1 MSLAVGKGSEGIA
14 WRIERPWFSC
24 LDISE
29 PTGHRYC
36 MRALLAGI
44 SGVNKDVVVANL
56 LNRLRANGDIGGD
69 IGGAT
74 DAYGYSEPQSPLDSR
89 ELFTASVEDVFA
101 EQGND
106 LASTL
111 AAFRP
116 RYQLGAWQRAG
127 VAIAEQMEDLDPRHS
142 LLSTHLTYYTS
153 GRQFS
158 LIDIPTIR
166 RWRPDCIIT
175 LVDDML
181 DIHAALSRRDTE
193 QHTNFQLRLREI
205 LAWRSAE
212 IAMADL
218 LARNLYEQ
226 RTIPHYVV
234 GVKHPAEMLYRLI
247 FHRRRFPV
255 VYSSFP
261 ITAIRF
267 EASRRDSVDAI
278 RRELHRRFI
287 VFDPLTL
294 DEGTPQVFDK
304 ARAACADGVPEI
316 TITSDEARW
325 PLANAGTLKDGLPSA
340 FPMTLD
346 PREALEVWDDMENQV
361 RHRDL
366 TMVEQAQ
373 CVAAYRITMGGRLS
387 TGMYSELMYASHTAE
402 PARPVLMYADPED
415 GGLDHPFLRNFNH
428 RTYQTTAEWFD
439 AIAGVVSTEA
449 DNAQRPLF

>member
-1 MSLAVGKGSEGIA
+1 
-14 WRIERPWFSC
+14 
-24 LDISE
+24 
-29 PTGHRYC
+29 

-44 SGVNKDVVVANL
+44 SGVNKDIVVANL
-56 LNRLRANGDIGGD
+56 LARLRDHGEVSAPDG
-69 IGGAT
+69 T
-74 DAYGYSEPQSPLDSR
+74 DTRAVDPA
-89 ELFTASVEDVFA
+89 ELLTASIEDTLA
-101 EQGND
+101 AQGNE
-106 LASTL
+106 LAGVL

-116 RYQLGAWQRAG
+116 AYQLAAWKRAG
-127 VAIAEQMEDLDPRHS
+127 QAIAERIEGADPRHS
-142 LLSTHLTYYTS
+142 LIAAHLTYYTS

-158 LIDIPTIR
+158 LIDLPTIR

-181 DIHAALSRRDTE
+181 DIRAALARRDAE
-193 QHTNFQLRLREI
+193 RHTNFQLRLREI

-226 RTIPHYVV
+226 RDIPHYVV
-234 GVKHPAEMLYRLI
+234 GLKHPAEMLYRLI

-261 ITAIRF
+261 ITAIRYD
-267 EASRRDSVDAI
+267 ADRRASVDGI
-278 RRELHRRFI
+278 RGELHRRFI

-304 ARAACADGVPEI
+304 ARAACEDGVDQI
-316 TITSDEARW
+316 TITADEARW
-325 PLANAGTLKDGLPSA
+325 PLSNAGTLKDGLPSA

-373 CVAAYRITMGGRLS
+373 CVAAYRITMDGRLS

-428 RTYQTTAEWFD
+428 RTYYATEDWFN
-439 AIAGVVSTEA
+439 AIADIAPGDR
-449 DNAQRPLF
+449 DNPQRPLF

>member
-1 MSLAVGKGSEGIA
+1 
-14 WRIERPWFSC
+14 
-24 LDISE
+24 
-29 PTGHRYC
+29 

-44 SGVNKDVVVANL
+44 SGVNKDSVVANL
-56 LNRLRANGDIGGD
+56 VSRLQAHHDIGSPADNLGYGD
-69 IGGAT
+69 TTIGANAGPV
-74 DAYGYSEPQSPLDSR
+74 SEPDPR
-89 ELFTASVEDVFA
+89 ELLAASVEAVFA
-101 EQGND
+101 QQGSD

-111 AAFRP
+111 ASFRP
-116 RYQLGAWQRAG
+116 RYQLDAWQRAG
-127 VAIAEQMEDLDPRHS
+127 LAIAEQMEDIDPRHC

-153 GRQFS
+153 GRHFS

-181 DIHAALSRRDTE
+181 DIRAALARRDAE
-193 QHTNFQLRLREI
+193 QRTNFQLRLREI

-218 LARNLYEQ
+218 LARNLYE
-226 RTIPHYVV
+226 RRHIPHYVV
-234 GVKHPAEMLYRLI
+234 SVKHPAEMLYRLI
-247 FHRRRFPV
+247 FRRRHFPL

-261 ITAIRF
+261 ITAIRYDIDQR
-267 EASRRDSVDAI
+267 ARVDAI

-294 DEGTPQVFDK
+294 DEGTPQVFQK
-304 ARAACADGVPEI
+304 AQAACSQGASEI
-316 TITSDEARW
+316 TIAADEARW
-325 PLANAGTLKDGLPSA
+325 PLDNADTLKGGLPSS
-340 FPMTLD
+340 FPMLLD

-415 GGLDHPFLRNFNH
+415 DGLDHPFLRNFNH
-428 RTYQTTAEWFD
+428 RTYYTMDDWFD
-439 AIAGVVSTEA
+439 AIANLAPAGA
-449 DNAQRPLF
+449 GDPQQPLF

>member
-1 MSLAVGKGSEGIA
+1 
-14 WRIERPWFSC
+14 
-24 LDISE
+24 
-29 PTGHRYC
+29 

-56 LNRLRANGDIGGD
+56 LGRLRANGDIGSAIDTQGY
-69 IGGAT
+69 GAHGRG
-74 DAYGYSEPQSPLDSR
+74 AHGYADQQVWADPQ
-89 ELFTASVEDVFA
+89 ELFAASVEDVFA
-101 EQGND
+101 EQGDD

-111 AAFRP
+111 SSFRP
-116 RYQLGAWQRAG
+116 TYQLDAWQRAG
-127 VAIAEQMEDLDPRHS
+127 LAIAEQMEDLDPRHS

-181 DIHAALSRRDTE
+181 DIRAALARRDAE

-205 LAWRSAE
+205 LGWRSAE

-247 FHRRRFPV
+247 FHRRRYPV

-267 EASRRDSVDAI
+267 DADRRARVDGI
-278 RRELHRRFI
+278 REELHRRFI

-304 ARAACADGVPEI
+304 ARAACADDVAEI
-316 TITSDEARW
+316 TITGDEARW
-325 PLANAGTLKDGLPSA
+325 PLDNAGTLKEGLPSA

-402 PARPVLMYADPED
+402 PARPVLMYADPGD

-428 RTYQTTAEWFD
+428 RTYHATEEWFD
-439 AIAGVVSTEA
+439 AIANIVPAER
-449 DNAQRPLF
+449 DNPQRPLF

>member
-1 MSLAVGKGSEGIA
+1 
-14 WRIERPWFSC
+14 
-24 LDISE
+24 
-29 PTGHRYC
+29 

-44 SGVNKDVVVANL
+44 SGVNKDIVVANL
-56 LNRLRANGDIGGD
+56 LDRLRANGDIGGPAD
-69 IGGAT
+69 SGGHLAT
-74 DAYGYSEPQSPLDSR
+74 QGGSDPR
-89 ELFTASVEDVFA
+89 ELLAASVEDVFA
-101 EQGND
+101 QQGDD

-127 VAIAEQMEDLDPRHS
+127 LAIAEQMEDLDPRHS

-181 DIHAALSRRDTE
+181 DIRAALARRDAE
-193 QHTNFQLRLREI
+193 QHTNFRLRLREI

-218 LARNLYEQ
+218 LARNLYE
-226 RTIPHYVV
+226 RRDIPHYVV
-234 GVKHPAEMLYRLI
+234 GVKHPAAMLYRLI

-261 ITAIRF
+261 ITAIRY
-267 EASRRDSVDAI
+267 EGDRRESVDAI

-294 DEGTPQVFDK
+294 DEGLPRCSTRRGP
-304 ARAACADGVPEI
+304 RAP
-316 TITSDEARW
+316 T
-325 PLANAGTLKDGLPSA
+325 GLPKS
-340 FPMTLD
+340 P
-346 PREALEVWDDMENQV
+346 
-361 RHRDL
+361 
-366 TMVEQAQ
+366 
-373 CVAAYRITMGGRLS
+373 
-387 TGMYSELMYASHTAE
+387 
-402 PARPVLMYADPED
+402 
-415 GGLDHPFLRNFNH
+415 
-428 RTYQTTAEWFD
+428 
-439 AIAGVVSTEA
+439 
-449 DNAQRPLF
+449 

>member
-1 MSLAVGKGSEGIA
+1 
-14 WRIERPWFSC
+14 
-24 LDISE
+24 
-29 PTGHRYC
+29 

-44 SGVNKDVVVANL
+44 SGVNKDSVVANL
-56 LNRLRANGDIGGD
+56 VTRLRSNGDIRGGVD
-69 IGGAT
+69 
-74 DAYGYSEPQSPLDSR
+74 DYGSSSADSDVDPR
-89 ELFTASVEDVFA
+89 ELLAASVEDVFA
-101 EQGND
+101 RQGDD

-116 RYQLGAWQRAG
+116 RYQLDAWQRAG
-127 VAIAEQMEDLDPRHS
+127 LAIAEQMEDLDPRHS
-142 LLSTHLTYYTS
+142 LLATHLTYYTS

-181 DIHAALSRRDTE
+181 DIRAALARRDAE

-218 LARNLYEQ
+218 LARNLYE
-226 RTIPHYVV
+226 RRKIPHYVV
-234 GVKHPAEMLYRLI
+234 SVKHPAEMLYRLI

-261 ITAIRF
+261 ITAIRDD
-267 EASRRDSVDAI
+267 ADRRVSVDAI

-304 ARAACADGVPEI
+304 ARAACSDGVHEI
-316 TITSDEARW
+316 AITAGEARW
-325 PLANAGTLKDGLPSA
+325 PLENAGTLKDGLPSS

-415 GGLDHPFLRNFNH
+415 NGLDHPFLRNFNH
-428 RTYQTTAEWFD
+428 RTYYAMDDWFE
-439 AIAGVVSTEA
+439 AIANLAPGDAGE
-449 DNAQRPLF
+449 AQRPLF

>member
-1 MSLAVGKGSEGIA
+1 
-14 WRIERPWFSC
+14 
-24 LDISE
+24 
-29 PTGHRYC
+29 

-44 SGVNKDVVVANL
+44 SGVNKDSVVANL
-56 LNRLRANGDIGGD
+56 VTRLRSNGDIGGAAD
-69 IGGAT
+69 
-74 DAYGYSEPQSPLDSR
+74 DYGSSDSGVDPR
-89 ELFTASVEDVFA
+89 ELLSASVEAVFA
-101 EQGND
+101 RQGDD

-116 RYQLGAWQRAG
+116 RYQLDAWQRAG
-127 VAIAEQMEDLDPRHS
+127 LAIAEQMEDLDPRHS
-142 LLSTHLTYYTS
+142 LLATHLTYYTS

-181 DIHAALSRRDTE
+181 DIRAALARRDAE

-205 LAWRSAE
+205 LAWRTAE

-218 LARNLYEQ
+218 LARNLYE
-226 RTIPHYVV
+226 RRKIPHYVV
-234 GVKHPAEMLYRLI
+234 SVKHPAEMLYRLI
-247 FHRRRFPV
+247 FHRRRFPA

-261 ITAIRF
+261 ITAIRDDVD
-267 EASRRDSVDAI
+267 RRATVDAI
-278 RRELHRRFI
+278 RQELHRRFI

-304 ARAACADGVPEI
+304 ARAACSDGVHEI
-316 TITSDEARW
+316 AITTEEARW
-325 PLANAGTLKDGLPSA
+325 PLDNAGTLKDGLPSS

-415 GGLDHPFLRNFNH
+415 NGLDHPFLRNFNH
-428 RTYQTTAEWFD
+428 RTYYDMNAWFE
-439 AIAGVVSTEA
+439 AIANLAPGDA
-449 DNAQRPLF
+449 GDAQRPLF

>member
-1 MSLAVGKGSEGIA
+1 
-14 WRIERPWFSC
+14 
-24 LDISE
+24 
-29 PTGHRYC
+29 

-44 SGVNKDVVVANL
+44 SGVNKDIVVANL
-56 LNRLRANGDIGGD
+56 VGRLRAHGDVG
-69 IGGAT
+69 GGADDDDYDYRDGT
-74 DAYGYSEPQSPLDSR
+74 IVAGSGPGSEPEPQ
-89 ELFTASVEDVFA
+89 ELLAASVEA
-101 EQGND
+101 ILAQQGDD

-116 RYQLGAWQRAG
+116 RYQLDAWQRAG
-127 VAIAEQMEDLDPRHS
+127 LAIAEQMEELDPRHS
-142 LLSTHLTYYTS
+142 LLATHLTYYTS

-181 DIHAALSRRDTE
+181 DIRAALARRDAE

-212 IAMADL
+212 IDMADL
-218 LARNLYEQ
+218 LARNLYE
-226 RTIPHYVV
+226 RRKIPHYVV
-234 GVKHPAEMLYRLI
+234 SVKHPAEMLYRLI

-261 ITAIRF
+261 ITAIRDD
-267 EASRRDSVDAI
+267 ADRRAAVDAI

-304 ARAACADGVPEI
+304 ARAACADGTHEI
-316 TITSDEARW
+316 VITSEEARW
-325 PLANAGTLKDGLPSA
+325 PLDGAGTLKDGLPPA

-415 GGLDHPFLRNFNH
+415 GGLEHPFLRNFNH
-428 RTYQTTAEWFD
+428 RIYHTMEDWFE
-439 AIAGVVSTEA
+439 AIAGLA
-449 DNAQRPLF
+449 PGDAGDAQRPLF

>member
-1 MSLAVGKGSEGIA
+1 
-14 WRIERPWFSC
+14 
-24 LDISE
+24 
-29 PTGHRYC
+29 

-56 LNRLRANGDIGGD
+56 IGRLRANGDIRSPAPRGRDDCGPDAADAGYAPGG
-69 IGGAT
+69 
-74 DAYGYSEPQSPLDSR
+74 EPPPDPRDLY
-89 ELFTASVEDVFA
+89 TASVEEA
-101 EQGND
+101 LARQGDD

-116 RYQLGAWQRAG
+116 TYHLAAWQRAG
-127 VAIAEQMEDLDPRHS
+127 QSVAEQLEDLDPRHC

-181 DIHAALSRRDTE
+181 DIRAGLARRDAE
-193 QHTNFQLRLREI
+193 QHVNFQLRLREI

-218 LARNLYEQ
+218 LARNLYE
-226 RTIPHYVV
+226 RRRIPHYVV

-261 ITAIRF
+261 ITAIRY
-267 EASRRDSVDAI
+267 DADLRAAIDNI

-294 DEGTPQVFDK
+294 DEGTPLVFEK
-304 ARAACADGVPEI
+304 AQAACADGLSEI
-316 TITSDEARW
+316 TITAEEARW
-325 PLANAGTLKDGLPSA
+325 PLDYAGTLKDGLPPA
-340 FPMTLD
+340 FPMTLA
-346 PREALEVWDDMENQV
+346 PQEALEVWDDMENQV

-373 CVAAYRITMGGRLS
+373 CVAAYRITMGNRLS

-402 PARPVLMYADPED
+402 PARPVLMYADPSD

-428 RTYQTTAEWFD
+428 RTYYAVEDWFN
-439 AIAGVVSTEA
+439 AIAGMIPT
-449 DNAQRPLF
+449 AQANPQQPLF

>member
-1 MSLAVGKGSEGIA
+1 
-14 WRIERPWFSC
+14 
-24 LDISE
+24 
-29 PTGHRYC
+29 

-44 SGVNKDVVVANL
+44 SGVNKDSVVANL
-56 LNRLRANGDIGGD
+56 VSRLRANGDIGGAAGEYGD
-69 IGGAT
+69 GVV
-74 DAYGYSEPQSPLDSR
+74 DAGSGWEPDPR
-89 ELFTASVEDVFA
+89 ELLAASVEAVFA
-101 EQGND
+101 RQGDD

-116 RYQLGAWQRAG
+116 RYQLDAWQRAG
-127 VAIAEQMEDLDPRHS
+127 LAIAEQMEDLDPRHS
-142 LLSTHLTYYTS
+142 LLATHLTYYTS

-181 DIHAALSRRDTE
+181 DIRAALARRDSE

-205 LAWRSAE
+205 LAWRTAE

-218 LARNLYEQ
+218 LARNLYE
-226 RTIPHYVV
+226 RRKIPHYVV
-234 GVKHPAEMLYRLI
+234 SVKHPAEMLYRLI
-247 FHRRRFPV
+247 YHRRRFPV

-261 ITAIRF
+261 ITAIRD
-267 EASRRDSVDAI
+267 EAERRTAVDAI
-278 RRELHRRFI
+278 RQELHRRFI

-304 ARAACADGVPEI
+304 ARAACAAGVHEI
-316 TITSDEARW
+316 AITAEEARW
-325 PLANAGTLKDGLPSA
+325 PLDNAGTLKEGLPTS

-415 GGLDHPFLRNFNH
+415 DGLDHPFLRNFNH
-428 RTYQTTAEWFD
+428 RTYHAMDDWFE
-439 AIAGVVSTEA
+439 AIANLAPGDASV
-449 DNAQRPLF
+449 AQRPLF

>member
-1 MSLAVGKGSEGIA
+1 
-14 WRIERPWFSC
+14 
-24 LDISE
+24 
-29 PTGHRYC
+29 

-44 SGVNKDVVVANL
+44 SGVNKDIVVANL
-56 LNRLRANGDIGGD
+56 LDRLCANGDISASPGADGYLD
-69 IGGAT
+69 PRIGP
-74 DAYGYSEPQSPLDSR
+74 DPR
-89 ELFTASVEDVFA
+89 EFFSASVEDVF
-101 EQGND
+101 EQQGDD

-127 VAIAEQMEDLDPRHS
+127 LAIAEQMEDLDPRHS
-142 LLSTHLTYYTS
+142 LLATHLTYYTS

-181 DIHAALSRRDTE
+181 DIRAALARRDAE
-193 QHTNFQLRLREI
+193 RHTNFQLRLREI

-218 LARNLYEQ
+218 LARNLYE
-226 RTIPHYVV
+226 RRMIPHYVV
-234 GVKHPAEMLYRLI
+234 SVKHPAEMLYRLI
-247 FHRRRFPV
+247 FHRRRYPA

-261 ITAIRF
+261 ITAIRY
-267 EASRRDSVDAI
+267 EADRRDSVDGI

-304 ARAACADGVPEI
+304 AQAAYADGVREI
-316 TITSDEARW
+316 TITADEARW
-325 PLANAGTLKDGLPSA
+325 PLDNAGTLKDGLPSA

-402 PARPVLMYADPED
+402 PARPVLMYADPSDE
-415 GGLDHPFLRNFNH
+415 GLDHPFLRNFNH
-428 RTYQTTAEWFD
+428 RTYQSIEGWFD
-439 AIAGVVSTEA
+439 AIANVVPVDR
-449 DNAQRPLF
+449 DNSQRPLF

>member
-1 MSLAVGKGSEGIA
+1 
-14 WRIERPWFSC
+14 
-24 LDISE
+24 
-29 PTGHRYC
+29 

-44 SGVNKDVVVANL
+44 SGVNKDIVVENL
-56 LNRLRANGDIGGD
+56 LDRLRVNGDISAAPDANGHPD
-69 IGGAT
+69 TSGAP
-74 DAYGYSEPQSPLDSR
+74 DAR
-89 ELFTASVEDVFA
+89 ELFAASVEDVFA
-101 EQGND
+101 QRGDD

-116 RYQLGAWQRAG
+116 TYQLGAWQRAG
-127 VAIAEQMEDLDPRHS
+127 GAIAEEMEDLDPRHS
-142 LLSTHLTYYTS
+142 LLATHLTYYTS

-181 DIHAALSRRDTE
+181 DIRAALAQRDAE

-205 LAWRSAE
+205 LAWRTAE

-218 LARNLYEQ
+218 LARNLYER

-234 GVKHPAEMLYRLI
+234 GLKHPAEMLYRLI
-247 FHRRRFPV
+247 FHRRRYPV

-261 ITAIRF
+261 ITAIRYD
-267 EASRRDSVDAI
+267 ADLRARVDGI
-278 RRELHRRFI
+278 RAELHRRFI

-304 ARAACADGVPEI
+304 AREACDEGKTEI
-316 TITSDEARW
+316 TITGDEARW
-325 PLANAGTLKDGLPSA
+325 PLDNAGTLKDGLPSA
-340 FPMTLD
+340 FPMALD

-428 RTYQTTAEWFD
+428 RTYHDTQEWFE
-439 AIAGVVSTEA
+439 AIANVVPT
-449 DNAQRPLF
+449 DRDDGQRPLF

>member
-1 MSLAVGKGSEGIA
+1 
-14 WRIERPWFSC
+14 
-24 LDISE
+24 
-29 PTGHRYC
+29 

-44 SGVNKDVVVANL
+44 SGVNKDSVVANL
-56 LNRLRANGDIGGD
+56 VSRLRANGDIGGAAD
-69 IGGAT
+69 AYLDGIT
-74 DAYGYSEPQSPLDSR
+74 DAGPGSEPDPR
-89 ELFTASVEDVFA
+89 ELLAASVEAVFA
-101 EQGND
+101 RQGDD

-116 RYQLGAWQRAG
+116 RYQLDAWQRAG
-127 VAIAEQMEDLDPRHS
+127 LAIAEQMEDLDPRHS
-142 LLSTHLTYYTS
+142 LLATHLTYYTS

-181 DIHAALSRRDTE
+181 DIRAALARRDAE

-205 LAWRSAE
+205 LAWRTAE

-218 LARNLYEQ
+218 LARNLYE
-226 RTIPHYVV
+226 RRKIPHYVV
-234 GVKHPAEMLYRLI
+234 SVKHPAEMLYRLI
-247 FHRRRFPV
+247 YHRRRFPV

-261 ITAIRF
+261 ITAIRDDG
-267 EASRRDSVDAI
+267 ERRDSVDAI
-278 RRELHRRFI
+278 RQELHRRFI

-304 ARAACADGVPEI
+304 ARAACADGVHEI
-316 TITSDEARW
+316 AITAEEARW
-325 PLANAGTLKDGLPSA
+325 PLDNAS

-415 GGLDHPFLRNFNH
+415 DGLDHPFLRNFNH
-428 RTYQTTAEWFD
+428 RTYYAMDDWFE
-439 AIAGVVSTEA
+439 AISNLAPGEA
-449 DNAQRPLF
+449 QDAQRPLF

>member
-1 MSLAVGKGSEGIA
+1 
-14 WRIERPWFSC
+14 
-24 LDISE
+24 
-29 PTGHRYC
+29 

-44 SGVNKDVVVANL
+44 SGVNKDIVVANL
-56 LNRLRANGDIGGD
+56 VSRLRANGDIGHD
-69 IGGAT
+69 TAAQVHPPADT
-74 DAYGYSEPQSPLDSR
+74 DPDPA
-89 ELFTASVEDVFA
+89 ELLHSSVETVFA
-101 EQGND
+101 QQGND

-116 RYQLGAWQRAG
+116 SYQLAAWQRAG
-127 VAIAEQMEDLDPRHS
+127 LAIAEQMEDLDPRHS
-142 LLSTHLTYYTS
+142 LLSAHLTYYTS

-181 DIHAALSRRDTE
+181 DIRAALARRDAE

-218 LARNLYEQ
+218 LARNLYER

-247 FHRRRFPV
+247 FHRRRFPL

-261 ITAIRF
+261 ITAIRDDDD
-267 EASRRDSVDAI
+267 RRASVDAI

-304 ARAACADGVPEI
+304 ARAACVDGVPEI
-316 TITSDEARW
+316 NITTDEARW
-325 PLANAGTLKDGLPSA
+325 PLDNAGTLKDGLPPA

-346 PREALEVWDDMENQV
+346 PQEALEVWDDMENQV

-428 RTYQTTAEWFD
+428 RTYQTVDDWFD
-439 AIAGVVSTEA
+439 AITNIVPIDR
-449 DNAQRPLF
+449 DNSQRPLF

>member
-1 MSLAVGKGSEGIA
+1 
-14 WRIERPWFSC
+14 
-24 LDISE
+24 
-29 PTGHRYC
+29 

-56 LNRLRANGDIGGD
+56 VTRLRSNGDIGGTAD
-69 IGGAT
+69 DYGAGAA
-74 DAYGYSEPQSPLDSR
+74 DAASEPDPR
-89 ELFTASVEDVFA
+89 ELLAASVEDVFA
-101 EQGND
+101 RQGDD

-116 RYQLGAWQRAG
+116 RYQLDAWQRAG
-127 VAIAEQMEDLDPRHS
+127 LAIAEQMEDLDPRHS
-142 LLSTHLTYYTS
+142 LLATHLTYYTS

-166 RWRPDCIIT
+166 RWRPDSIIT

-181 DIHAALSRRDTE
+181 DIRAALARRDAE

-218 LARNLYEQ
+218 LARNLYE
-226 RTIPHYVV
+226 RRKIPHYVV
-234 GVKHPAEMLYRLI
+234 SVKHPAEMLYRLI

-261 ITAIRF
+261 ITAIR
-267 EASRRDSVDAI
+267 EDADRRAAVDAI

-304 ARAACADGVPEI
+304 ARAACAADAPEI
-316 TITSDEARW
+316 AIAAEEARW
-325 PLANAGTLKDGLPSA
+325 PLDNAGTLKDGLPSS

-402 PARPVLMYADPED
+402 PARPVLMYADPAD

-428 RTYQTTAEWFD
+428 RTFHDFEAWFD
-439 AIAGVVSTEA
+439 AIRQIAPGSEP
-449 DNAQRPLF
+449 DPQRPLF

>member
-1 MSLAVGKGSEGIA
+1 
-14 WRIERPWFSC
+14 
-24 LDISE
+24 
-29 PTGHRYC
+29 

-44 SGVNKDVVVANL
+44 SGVNKDSVVANL
-56 LNRLRANGDIGGD
+56 VSRLRANGDIGGA
-69 IGGAT
+69 GGT
-74 DAYGYSEPQSPLDSR
+74 DAGSEPDPR
-89 ELFTASVEDVFA
+89 ELLAASVEAVFA
-101 EQGND
+101 QQGDD

-116 RYQLGAWQRAG
+116 RYQLDAWQRAG
-127 VAIAEQMEDLDPRHS
+127 LAIAEEMEDLDPRHS
-142 LLSTHLTYYTS
+142 LLATHLTYYTS

-181 DIHAALSRRDTE
+181 DIRAALARRDAE

-205 LAWRSAE
+205 LAWRTAE

-218 LARNLYEQ
+218 LARNLYE
-226 RTIPHYVV
+226 RRKIPHYVV
-234 GVKHPAEMLYRLI
+234 SVKHPAEMLYRLI

-261 ITAIRF
+261 ITAIRDD
-267 EASRRDSVDAI
+267 ADRRAAVDAI
-278 RRELHRRFI
+278 RQELHRRFI

-304 ARAACADGVPEI
+304 ARAACDDGANEI
-316 TITSDEARW
+316 VITGDEARW
-325 PLANAGTLKDGLPSA
+325 PLDNAGTLKDGLPLS

-415 GGLDHPFLRNFNH
+415 NGLDHPFLRNFNH
-428 RTYQTTAEWFD
+428 RTYYAMDDWFE
-439 AIAGVVSTEA
+439 AIANLAPDDAG
-449 DNAQRPLF
+449 DPQRPLF

>member
-1 MSLAVGKGSEGIA
+1 MEA
-14 WRIERPWFSC
+14 
-24 LDISE
+24 
-29 PTGHRYC
+29 
-36 MRALLAGI
+36 
-44 SGVNKDVVVANL
+44 
-56 LNRLRANGDIGGD
+56 
-69 IGGAT
+69 
-74 DAYGYSEPQSPLDSR
+74 
-89 ELFTASVEDVFA
+89 VFA
-101 EQGND
+101 RQGDD

-116 RYQLGAWQRAG
+116 RYQLDAWQRAG
-127 VAIAEQMEDLDPRHS
+127 LAIAEQMEDLDPRHS
-142 LLSTHLTYYTS
+142 LLATHLTYYTS

-181 DIHAALSRRDTE
+181 DIRAALARRDAE

-205 LAWRSAE
+205 LAWRTAE

-218 LARNLYEQ
+218 LARNLYE
-226 RTIPHYVV
+226 RRKIPHYVV
-234 GVKHPAEMLYRLI
+234 SVKHPAEMLYRLI
-247 FHRRRFPV
+247 FHRRRFPA

-261 ITAIRF
+261 ITAIRDDVD
-267 EASRRDSVDAI
+267 RRATVDAI
-278 RRELHRRFI
+278 RQELHRRFI

-304 ARAACADGVPEI
+304 ARAACSDGVHEI
-316 TITSDEARW
+316 VITTEEARW
-325 PLANAGTLKDGLPSA
+325 PLDNAGTLKDGLPSS

-415 GGLDHPFLRNFNH
+415 NGLDHPFLRNFNH
-428 RTYQTTAEWFD
+428 RTYYAIEDWFK
-439 AIAGVVSTEA
+439 AIANLAPDDAG
-449 DNAQRPLF
+449 DPQRPLF

>member
-1 MSLAVGKGSEGIA
+1 
-14 WRIERPWFSC
+14 
-24 LDISE
+24 
-29 PTGHRYC
+29 

-44 SGVNKDVVVANL
+44 SGVNKDSVVANL
-56 LNRLRANGDIGGD
+56 VSRLRANGDIGSPVADWGRSGGGD
-69 IGGAT
+69 V
-74 DAYGYSEPQSPLDSR
+74 DRR
-89 ELFTASVEDVFA
+89 ELLTASVEAEFA
-101 EQGND
+101 RRGED

-116 RYQLGAWQRAG
+116 RYQLDAWQRAG
-127 VAIAEQMEDLDPRHS
+127 LAIAEQMEDLDPRHS
-142 LLSTHLTYYTS
+142 LLATHLTYYTS

-181 DIHAALSRRDTE
+181 DIRAALARRDAA

-205 LAWRSAE
+205 LAWRTAE

-218 LARNLYEQ
+218 LARNLYEG
-226 RTIPHYVV
+226 RRIPHYVV
-234 GVKHPAEMLYRLI
+234 SVKHPAEMLYRLI

-261 ITAIRF
+261 ITAIRDD
-267 EASRRDSVDAI
+267 ADRRAAVDAI
-278 RRELHRRFI
+278 RQELHRRFI

-304 ARAACADGVPEI
+304 ARAACNHGAPEI
-316 TITSDEARW
+316 VITADEARW
-325 PLANAGTLKDGLPSA
+325 PLDNSGTLNHGLPSS

-415 GGLDHPFLRNFNH
+415 NGLDHPFLRNFNH
-428 RTYQTTAEWFD
+428 RTYYALDGWFE
-439 AIAGVVSTEA
+439 AIASVMPVDR
-449 DNAQRPLF
+449 DNPQRPLF

>member
-1 MSLAVGKGSEGIA
+1 
-14 WRIERPWFSC
+14 
-24 LDISE
+24 
-29 PTGHRYC
+29 

-44 SGVNKDVVVANL
+44 SGVNKDAVVANL
-56 LNRLRANGDIGGD
+56 VDRLNAHGDIGGPHSVSPSPHPS
-69 IGGAT
+69 A
-74 DAYGYSEPQSPLDSR
+74 EPDPR
-89 ELFTASVEDVFA
+89 ELVAASVEDVFA
-101 EQGND
+101 QQGDD

-127 VAIAEQMEDLDPRHS
+127 QAIAEQMEDLDPRHS
-142 LLSTHLTYYTS
+142 LLATHLTYYTS

-181 DIHAALSRRDTE
+181 DIRAALARRDAE

-218 LARNLYEQ
+218 LARNLYER

-261 ITAIRF
+261 ITAIRYDGD
-267 EASRRDSVDAI
+267 RRASVDAI
-278 RRELHRRFI
+278 RAELHRRFI

-304 ARAACADGVPEI
+304 AQAAYADGVSEI
-316 TITSDEARW
+316 TITADEARW
-325 PLANAGTLKDGLPSA
+325 PMDNAGTLKDGLSSA
-340 FPMTLD
+340 FPMNLD

-402 PARPVLMYADPED
+402 PSRPVLMYADPED

-428 RTYQTTAEWFD
+428 RTYQTMEDWFN
-439 AIAGVVSTEA
+439 AIANIVPTER
-449 DNAQRPLF
+449 DDAQRPLF

>member
-1 MSLAVGKGSEGIA
+1 
-14 WRIERPWFSC
+14 
-24 LDISE
+24 
-29 PTGHRYC
+29 

-44 SGVNKDVVVANL
+44 SGVNKDIVVENL
-56 LNRLRANGDIGGD
+56 LDRLRVNGDISAATGVDWHPESGG
-69 IGGAT
+69 GT
-74 DAYGYSEPQSPLDSR
+74 DAR
-89 ELFTASVEDVFA
+89 ELFAASVEDVFA
-101 EQGND
+101 RQGDD

-116 RYQLGAWQRAG
+116 TYQLGAWQRAG
-127 VAIAEQMEDLDPRHS
+127 GAIAEEMEDLDPRHC

-181 DIHAALSRRDTE
+181 DIRAALARRDSE

-205 LAWRSAE
+205 LAWRTAE

-226 RTIPHYVV
+226 RAIPHYVV

-247 FHRRRFPV
+247 FHRRRFPL

-267 EASRRDSVDAI
+267 EESRRLSVDAI

-304 ARAACADGVPEI
+304 ARAACAEGKTEI

-325 PLANAGTLKDGLPSA
+325 PLDNAGTLKDGLPSA

-402 PARPVLMYADPED
+402 PARPVLMYADPDD

-428 RTYQTTAEWFD
+428 RTYHGTEEWFD
-439 AIAGVVSTEA
+439 AIANVVPT
-449 DNAQRPLF
+449 DRNDGQRPLF

>member
-1 MSLAVGKGSEGIA
+1 
-14 WRIERPWFSC
+14 
-24 LDISE
+24 
-29 PTGHRYC
+29 

-44 SGVNKDVVVANL
+44 SGVNKDSVVANL
-56 LNRLRANGDIGGD
+56 VTRLRSNGDIS
-69 IGGAT
+69 GAA
-74 DAYGYSEPQSPLDSR
+74 DDYGSSNAGADSGVDPR
-89 ELFTASVEDVFA
+89 ELLSASVEAVFA
-101 EQGND
+101 RQGDD

-116 RYQLGAWQRAG
+116 RYQLDAWQRAG
-127 VAIAEQMEDLDPRHS
+127 LAIAEQMEDLDPRHS
-142 LLSTHLTYYTS
+142 LLATHLTYYTS

-181 DIHAALSRRDTE
+181 DIRAALARRDAE

-205 LAWRSAE
+205 LAWRTAE

-218 LARNLYEQ
+218 LARNLYE
-226 RTIPHYVV
+226 RRKIPHYVV
-234 GVKHPAEMLYRLI
+234 SVKHPAEMLYRLI
-247 FHRRRFPV
+247 FHRRRFPA

-261 ITAIRF
+261 ITAIRDDVD
-267 EASRRDSVDAI
+267 RRATVDAI
-278 RRELHRRFI
+278 RQELHRRFI

-304 ARAACADGVPEI
+304 ARAACSDGVHEI
-316 TITSDEARW
+316 AITTEEARW
-325 PLANAGTLKDGLPSA
+325 PLDNAGTLKDGLPSS

-415 GGLDHPFLRNFNH
+415 NGLDHPFLRNFNH
-428 RTYQTTAEWFD
+428 RTYYDMNAWFE
-439 AIAGVVSTEA
+439 AIANLAPGDA
-449 DNAQRPLF
+449 GDAQRPLF